1 VRIKILKII
10 LKILVSL
17 AFVAWLVF
25 KINWI
30 EVLEYLKKINLIYII
45 LYFVVILAGI
55 AISSRKW
62 QHLVRAKGIS
72 LDFNESFKLYF
83 TGTFINNFMPS
94 IVGSDAFRT
103 YQVGKREGKYTE
115 AASTVVMDR
124 ITGLVAAMIM
134 SIAFAIINIKNTMAL
149 PLLYISNII
158 IISSFS
164 IDLVIYQIRKYEK
177 GKSFIKK
184 FLPAKILYFFRQI
197 GEYNNN
203 KKVIKKTI
211 LLGIAFDF
219 IGIALAN
226 YILFFSLGIHIG
238 LLSYLSVIFIISIIS
253 SLPISINNIGL
264 KEWSYVAFFGLFGLN
279 ASAVTTV
286 AILSRFLQMLLSF
299 AALPLYFK
307 LKK

>member
-1 VRIKILKII
+1 VKIKILKII

-25 KINWI
+25 KIKWLEVWKYI
-30 EVLEYLKKINLIYII
+30 EKINWIYII
-45 LYFVVILAGI
+45 LYLAITLIAI
-55 AISSRKW
+55 AISARKW
-62 QHLVRAKGIS
+62 QHLVKAKKIN
-72 LDFNESFKLYF
+72 LDYVDSFKLYF

-103 YQVGKREGKYTE
+103 YQIGKREGKYTE

-124 ITGLVAAMIM
+124 VTGLVAAMLM
-134 SIAFAIINIKNTMAL
+134 SIAFALINIKSTLAF
-149 PLLYISNII
+149 PLLYTANILI
-158 IISSFS
+158 ILSFGT
-164 IDLVIYQIRKYEK
+164 DLFIYQFRRFKR
-177 GKSFIKK
+177 GKELVKK
-184 FLPAKILYFFRQI
+184 ILPVKVLYFFEQI
-197 GEYNNN
+197 SHYQREKRVL
-203 KKVIKKTI
+203 KKAI
-211 LLGIAFDF
+211 LLGIAFDLV
-219 IGIALAN
+219 GIAFSN
-226 YILFFSLGIHIG
+226 YILFYSLGIHIG
-238 LLSYLSVIFIISIIS
+238 IINYFTVIFLISIVS

-286 AILSRFLQMLLSF
+286 AILSRFLQMILSF